1 MQLLART
8 CCFRHRENHL
18 LFAPLASVAVK
29 LGSLGLILATVGVF
43 GVMSYS
49 ISQRTREI
57 GIRIALGAQRAEIL
71 RLVGRQG
78 LLVVA
83 AGIVVGFLLSF
94 AVGKLI
100 QDFLVGINSTDPVT
114 YTAITLFLGL
124 VAMAACFVPVRRA
137 LRIDPILVLR
147 NE

>member
-1 MQLLART
+1 LAISK
-8 CCFRHRENHL
+8 
-18 LFAPLASVAVK
+18 LAISPDQELANRFTAK
-29 LGSLGLILATVGVF
+29 RAKHAILATVGVF

-57 GIRIALGAQRAEIL
+57 GIRMALGAQRAEIL
-71 RLVGRQG
+71 RIVGRQG

-83 AGIVVGFLLSF
+83 AGIVVGFLLSY

-100 QDFLVGINSTDPVT
+100 QDFLVGINSTDALT

-137 LRIDPILVLR
+137 LRIDPMLVLR

>member
-1 MQLLART
+1 L
-8 CCFRHRENHL
+8 
-18 LFAPLASVAVK
+18 VAMVTGI
-29 LGSLGLILATVGVF
+29 LGSMGLVLAGVGVF

-57 GIRIALGAQRAEIL
+57 GIRMALGAQRGQIL
-71 RLVGRQG
+71 KLVGRQG
-78 LLVVA
+78 ILVVA
-83 AGIVVGFLLSF
+83 SGIVAGFLLSF

-100 QDFLVGINSTDPVT
+100 QDFLVGISSTDFVT
-114 YTAITLFLGL
+114 YTIIALFLGA

-137 LRIDPILVLR
+137 LRIDAMLVLR